1 MPKFGIEKLEALIPK
16 AKWKIEFEIG
26 NTNMIT

>member
-26 NTNMIT
+26 NSIIT